1 MTNANFIDWIKKEID
16 KRGWTQAELARQTK
30 LSPSQITRLFNG
42 ERGVGETGLVAIAHA
57 FRLPANLVFEKAG
70 ILPPTQELKEL
81 SAKKRELLANLENA
95 DDNTV
100 QFVIDM
106 LEVAVKN
113 KQRQVPSGTEIK
125 TNPRLL

>member
-1 MTNANFIDWIKKEID
+1 MENFGEWLKSELE
-16 KRGWTQAELARQTK
+16 KRKISQKELAD
-30 LSPSQITRLFNG
+30 LSGITPAQISRIISGTRGAG
-42 ERGVGETGLVAIAHA
+42 EQALVAIARA
-57 FRLPANLVFEKAG
+57 LRIPPELVFQKAG
-70 ILPPTQELKEL
+70 LLPITHSEL
-81 SAKKRELLANLENA
+81 SSKKRELLANLENA